1 MLYREPY
8 KRLLVEYKDDPLI
21 TKVFMGFPYITQHM
35 NAKDRNDYNSFR
47 KGKDKKVIIPPP
59 PMGFSVFP
67 PPPAMQQIN
76 FMPGRPPM
84 GGFYPSPP
92 PMP

>member
-59 PMGFSVFP
+59 PMGFPVFP
-67 PPPAMQQIN
+67 PPGMQQIN
-76 FMPGRPPM
+76 FIPGRAPM